1 MSFHPQILL
10 LSSLGL
16 EQSVYQ
22 SRSVSWVGFLLGGL
36 KFGLIE
42 SKKTRM
48 TQDMQSDGGQS
59 LKSVTVEMEERLC
72 LDQLRAAFCHGE
84 GSVYVQKEVLGSPL
98 LQNASL
104 LSLLFFSSSHL
115 FLHSLS
121 Q

>member
-84 GSVYVQKEVLGSPL
+84 GSVYVQKSLGSPL
-98 LQNASL
+98 LQNTSL